1 MGTGRS
7 QRHLREIQGIDSSGQ
22 GPGATPPVE
31 PPPTPVTATG
41 TAVMGVVATN
51 NPVASV
57 TITLGGVGYTVAPT
71 VTFSAGDGA
80 VPVTATGTAVL
91 TGDAVTSV
99 TIVVAGAY
107 ADGTVPTVTFSAPA

>member
-1 MGTGRS
+1 MTGRS
-7 QRHLREIQGIDSSGQ
+7 QRHLREIQGVDSSGRTNE
-22 GPGATPPVE
+22 PAAPPV

-57 TITLGGVGYTVAPT
+57 TITEGGATYTLAPT

-80 VPVTATGTAVL
+80 APVTATGTAVL

-99 TIVVAGAY
+99 TIVTPGAY
-107 ADGTVPTVTFSAPA
+107 ADGTTPTVTFSAPT